1 MTIKKSAG
9 DAATSHDAVNENVT
23 EHARKG
29 HAFSITDFVPYG
41 KAKAVKMSEL
51 AAAMHTSE
59 REVRKIIHDA
69 RCNGA
74 VICSDNDGYCIS
86 ETQKDLL
93 PYYSVARKRSISGL
107 KSLKAAKR
115 KLEEFKGQQE
125 ISGGVYNG

>member
-1 MTIKKSAG
+1 MTIKKCAG

-23 EHARKG
+23 EPARKG
-29 HAFSITDFVPYG
+29 HAFSITDFISYG

-69 RCNGA
+69 RCNDA
-74 VICSDNDGYCIS
+74 VICSDNDGYFIP
-86 ETQKDLL
+86 ETREELL
-93 PYYSVARKRSISGL
+93 PYYSAARKRSISGL

-115 KLEEFKGQQE
+115 KLEEFKGQQ
-125 ISGGVYNG
+125 SLNDL